1 MAASRRRVR
10 LADVARAAGVSVS
23 TASRALNGYSEITES
38 TRARVA
44 DVAAKLGYR
53 AHSTARSLRLGDV
66 GMVAAVID
74 AESLHPGPGRISYF
88 WSQLLTEVTAGL
100 SNEHLALLTV
110 MEDQAPA
117 LLGALPYDV
126 AVVLS
131 TRRDLSHVI
140 DAVPFGVPLVTAVA
154 AGVPGRGHISLGHDY
169 AAAMIATLDH
179 LADAGA
185 QRPAVLLPDLAHTH
199 IDAFEA
205 GADTWFRTYPAGVV
219 RRGLPDELPALVED
233 VLGQDCDALFCLLAD
248 AATTSEALRAAGVE
262 PGRDV
267 KLVVLSDG
275 PVDALLDPPV
285 STLQLLPTAAAAG
298 VLDAVARVLRG
309 ESCEIVLPHHLSIRA
324 SSGAGSTRG

>member
-1 MAASRRRVR
+1 M
-10 LADVARAAGVSVS
+10 
-23 TASRALNGYSEITES
+23 
-38 TRARVA
+38 
-44 DVAAKLGYR
+44 
-53 AHSTARSLRLGDV
+53 
-66 GMVAAVID
+66 
-74 AESLHPGPGRISYF
+74 
-88 WSQLLTEVTAGL
+88 
-100 SNEHLALLTV
+100 
-110 MEDQAPA
+110 
-117 LLGALPYDV
+117 
-126 AVVLS
+126 
-131 TRRDLSHVI
+131 I

-185 QRPAVLLPDLAHTH
+185 TTSGGPAARLGAHPH
-199 IDAFEA
+199 RRLR
-205 GADTWFRTYPAGVV
+205 GRCRHLVPHVSG
-219 RRGLPDELPALVED
+219 RRGAPGTPDELPALVED

-298 VLDAVARVLRG
+298 CSMPLRG
-309 ESCEIVLPHHLSIRA
+309 FCAASCEIVLPHHLSIRA